1 MGSNTPTEAN
11 INNFCR
17 SESFLIA
24 PRNILGESIHREPA
38 ESCHHLH
45 LNCKKLSARRP
56 LREFLQSR
64 FLVCLQQRKRK
75 TASTQLAVSDQIREK
90 VVSTLCN
97 HQCNRSQNPVGN
109 TADTVTYR
117 LSANCSQYSRCDSP
131 LHRGTR
137 NVHLCLG
144 PYALP

>member
-1 MGSNTPTEAN
+1 MGSNTPTEAS
-11 INNFCR
+11 ITNFCR

-24 PRNILGESIHREPA
+24 PRNILRESIHRDPA

-45 LNCKKLSARRP
+45 LNCKKLSARQR
-56 LREFLQSR
+56 LRGFLQSR
-64 FLVCLQQRKRK
+64 LWFISSRQEKRRALGSPSVNK
-75 TASTQLAVSDQIREK
+75 LEK

-109 TADTVTYR
+109 TADTGPYR
-117 LSANCSQYSRCDSP
+117 LSANYNQYSRSDSP
-131 LHRGTR
+131 LHRGTQ

-144 PYALP
+144 PYDLP